1 MSIDINESQA
11 DLVRR
16 FVLSVTIPI
25 LHEIEHSA
33 AVVAT
38 GTLFKIANR
47 SFIIT
52 VRHLFDQ
59 VSDLTLLAY
68 PENPLKGA
76 LHTFGDIKIYKPDDA
91 KIDVAVIELHDPAVV
106 ARLEAGWQF
115 LTLENVASPSANP
128 ANGAV
133 FVAGYPVALTG
144 ERNGWTHGCFLTAYT
159 QRLADVPAGL
169 QEPYIEGLDFFFDYG
184 HEAQALDGRSVSTP
198 DLEGVSGGS
207 VWEFV
212 QSESIV
218 WSAVH
223 SVRVVGIQSSF
234 RHYDFTRAKN
244 WWAVAQLL
252 EQVDERLASE
262 VRASLNRSPSA

>member
-1 MSIDINESQA
+1 MSIDIDKSQA

-25 LHEIEHSA
+25 LHEIGHSA

-76 LHTFGDIKIYKPDDA
+76 LRTFGDMKLYKPDDD
-91 KIDVAVIELHDPAVV
+91 KIDVAVIELHSQETI
-106 ARLEAGWQF
+106 ARLEARWQF
-115 LTLENVASPSANP
+115 LTLQNVASPSANP
-128 ANGAV
+128 ENGAV

-144 ERNGWTHGCFLTAYT
+144 ENNGWTHGSFLTAYT
-159 QRLADVPAGL
+159 QRRPDVPTDL
-169 QEPYIEGLDFFFDYG
+169 KEPYIEGLDLFFDYG
-184 HEAQALDGRSVSTP
+184 REAQALDGQSVFTP

-207 VWEFV
+207 VWELV
-212 QSESIV
+212 ESQSII
-218 WSAVH
+218 WSAVDN
-223 SVRVVGIQSSF
+223 VRVVGVQSSF
-234 RHYDFTRAKN
+234 RHSDFTRAKN
-244 WWAVAQLL
+244 WWAVAKVL
-252 EQVDERLASE
+252 EQIDERLASE
-262 VRASLNRSPSA
+262 VRARLDSNLS